1 MLRVDIEYRTMIRAK
16 HRDLPF
22 LPERRKINKVEKLVA
37 TIDDKE
43 KYVVHIATLKQA
55 LNHGLKL
62 KKVHRVIEFRQEEW
76 LKKYIDKN
84 TELRK
89 DANTEFEKDFF
100 KLMNNSVFGKT
111 MENVRNHRDIK
122 LVTNDAQRRKYVSEP
137 NYHTGKHFSN
147 NLMAIEMRKTKVVMN
162 KPVYL
167 GQAILDISKTL
178 MYEFWYDYLKHK
190 YGDKAQLY
198 YMDTD
203 SFIIHIVTEDFYK
216 DIVDNVN
223 DWFDTSAYD
232 KEDNRPL
239 PIGINKKII
248 GKFKDELN
256 GKIMTEFCAPKAKTY
271 SFTTDDNEE
280 TKRTKGT

>member
-1 MLRVDIEYRTMIRAK
+1 
-16 HRDLPF
+16 
-22 LPERRKINKVEKLVA
+22 
-37 TIDDKE
+37 
-43 KYVVHIATLKQA
+43 
-55 LNHGLKL
+55 
-62 KKVHRVIEFRQEEW
+62 
-76 LKKYIDKN
+76 
-84 TELRK
+84 
-89 DANTEFEKDFF
+89 
-100 KLMNNSVFGKT
+100 MNNSVFGKT

-137 NYHTGKHFSN
+137 NYHTSKQFSN
-147 NLMAIEMRKTKVVMN
+147 TLMAIEMRKTKVVMN

-167 GQAILDISKTL
+167 GQAILDISKTF
-178 MYEFWYDYLKHK
+178 MYEFWYDYLKRK
-190 YGDKAQLY
+190 YGDKAQLC

-223 DWFDTSAYD
+223 DWFDTFAYD

-256 GKIMTEFCAPKAKTY
+256 GKIMTEFCAPKGKTY
-271 SFTTDDNEE
+271 SFTTDDNE
-280 TKRTKGT
+280 TKRAKGTQKCVIKKDLTFEN